1 MKDRDSACCCKSL
14 IINPMHSLPLAD
26 KGLGRR
32 MGRDKSEDL
41 PMTLGPWFL
50 QDYKAGDF
58 EGVILIIQCNF
69 VEGQGH
75 SAMLN

>member
-1 MKDRDSACCCKSL
+1 
-14 IINPMHSLPLAD
+14 MHSLPLAV
-26 KGLGRR
+26 KGPGRR

-50 QDYKAGDF
+50 QDYKAGF
-58 EGVILIIQCNF
+58 LEGVILIIWCMF
-69 VEGQGH
+69 VERQVL

>member
-1 MKDRDSACCCKSL
+1 MS
-14 IINPMHSLPLAD
+14 PMHSLPLAV
-26 KGLGRR
+26 KGPGRR

-58 EGVILIIQCNF
+58 EGVILILIVQLCGGTRSLCYAELMNTF
-69 VEGQGH
+69 SYLWRH
-75 SAMLN
+75 IL